1 MMTTKR
7 RHVSRWQPVGNAA
20 KHESESKQ
28 HQDAEAGRPHM
39 SLRYLNEFVGKVQCS
54 SDLLHH
60 ELFPDAKEITEV
72 IGTVIGSLGL

>member
-1 MMTTKR
+1 MTTKR
-7 RHVSRWQPVGNAA
+7 RHVSRWQPVGSAA
-20 KHESESKQ
+20 KHESEQ
-28 HQDAEAGRPHM
+28 QQEQQDAGAGRPHM

-72 IGTVIGSLGL
+72 L